1 MEEISENRGNFLSL
15 LAFSNK
21 IKGVRCEGGLH
32 MSGEM
37 NLELHEGFQEG
48 DIVKGVA
55 EQVDEKSV
63 TVSIEGAPF
72 DGIIPI
78 SELSSLHIEKASDA
92 VSVGDTLELM
102 ITKVEEENFVLSKRK
117 VDALKAW
124 DDLIQKYE
132 SGEVFEAEVKD
143 VVKGGLV
150 VDLGVRGFVPASL
163 VEDYFVEDFADYKGK
178 TLSFKITEL
187 DREKGRLILS
197 HRAVVEAEKAS
208 KKKQVIDNIEEGAV
222 LTGKIQRL
230 ASFGAFVDLGGID
243 GLVHISQVAHE
254 HIEDISTVLSEGQEV
269 QVKVLSVDPANERIA
284 LSIKDTLPGPW
295 SNIEEKAPK
304 DAVLTGKVKR
314 LVTFGAFVE
323 VFPGIE
329 GLVHISQISHKHINT
344 PHEVLKEGQEV
355 QVKVLE
361 VNADEKR
368 LALNMKSLI
377 ENPEAEENFDYE
389 LPTETTGFSFGDV
402 IGDQLK
408 KLKKD

>member
-1 MEEISENRGNFLSL
+1 MSE
-15 LAFSNK
+15 
-21 IKGVRCEGGLH
+21 
-32 MSGEM
+32 EM
-37 NLELHEGFQEG
+37 NLGSNQQFQEG

-78 SELSSLHIEKASDA
+78 SELSSLHIEKASDI
-92 VSVGDTLELM
+92 VSVGDQLELM

-117 VDALKAW
+117 VDALQAW
-124 DDLIQKYE
+124 GVLKTKFE

-163 VEDYFVEDFADYKGK
+163 VEDYFVEDFDDYKGK
-178 TLSFKITEL
+178 TLKLKITEL
-187 DREKGRLILS
+187 DKEKGRLILS
-197 HRAVVEAEKAS
+197 HRAVLEEEKAS
-208 KKKQVIDNIEEGAV
+208 KKQQVIQNIQQGDVLEGKV
-222 LTGKIQRL
+222 QRL
-230 ASFGAFVDLGGID
+230 AKFGAFIDLGGID

-254 HIEDISTVLSEGQEV
+254 HVEDISAALQEGQSV
-269 QVKVLSVDPANERIA
+269 KVKVLSVDVDNERVS

-295 SNIEEKAPK
+295 TNIEEKAAK
-304 DAVLTGKVKR
+304 GTVLAGTVKR

-323 VFPGIE
+323 VFPGVE

-344 PHEVLKEGQEV
+344 PHEALKEGQEV
-355 QVKVLE
+355 EVKVLE
-361 VNADEKR
+361 VNEGEKR
-368 LALNMKSLI
+368 LALSIKALQEDSAI
-377 ENPEAEENFDYE
+377 DEDFDYE
-389 LPTETTGFSFGDV
+389 LPEENKGFSFSDV

-408 KLKKD
+408 GFKKE